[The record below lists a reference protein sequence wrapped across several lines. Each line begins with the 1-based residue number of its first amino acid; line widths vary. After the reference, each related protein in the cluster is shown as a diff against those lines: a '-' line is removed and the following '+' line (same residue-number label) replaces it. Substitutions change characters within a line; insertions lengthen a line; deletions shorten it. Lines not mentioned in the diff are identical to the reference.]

1 MIFTFG
7 YLSPYSQTIITCWWL
22 YRSESF
28 KTFYRS
34 EDVSGGWR
42 ALHDDP
48 SLCHLSASLLNLSW
62 VSFDVL
68 VGEAQ
73 LIKTWCHAKL
83 SLCPPSEDKCGVASE
98 HPWNASWEFKEL
110 WGPRGTMRFSCLRI
124 WHFGPETRRQPWR
137 YPGYS
142 SILLTDGLQPSMR
155 TPLSTPGSYLSVSIS
170 SVIICSGW
178 IVSKSLSSAYLL
190 IINFDSLPSFNPFCK
205 QSREVMP
212 YSQCSTLISFLLKSQ
227 YYHPH
232 AVPSVKH

>member
-7 YLSPYSQTIITCWWL
+7 YLSPYSKTVIPCRWL

-28 KTFYRS
+28 KTLYRS

-48 SLCHLSASLLNLSW
+48 PLCHLSASLLNLSW

-73 LIKTWCHAKL
+73 HIKTWCHAKL

-98 HPWNASWEFKEL
+98 HPWNASWEFREL

-124 WHFGPETRRQPWR
+124 WHFGPETRRATLKISW
-137 YPGYS
+137 
-142 SILLTDGLQPSMR
+142 ILFCSLDRWPRAIHEDPLMHSWFL
-155 TPLSTPGSYLSVSIS
+155 PLSIHLICYNMLRPNSFQVFKLCLSFDYKL
-170 SVIICSGW
+170 W
-178 IVSKSLSSAYLL
+178 LSSL
-190 IINFDSLPSFNPFCK
+190 F
-205 QSREVMP
+205 
-212 YSQCSTLISFLLKSQ
+212 
-227 YYHPH
+227 
-232 AVPSVKH
+232 